1 MRPCL
6 CGCGVEF
13 APRRSDQRFATTT
26 CRSRWFRANKARA
39 AEDAEVAGANVVAL
53 AARRTKPA
61 PASAPKAKAG
71 GSEPGGV
78 EAALLRELGDAAN
91 TSIGQQAI
99 VLARRLDSNADGLS
113 SMATA
118 SKQLTI
124 LTRAALM
131 EKAPDAEQ
139 DMVGAV
145 QAEVLE
151 MRRRFA
157 DASA

>member
-1 MRPCL
+1 MRQCL
-6 CGCGVEF
+6 QCGTEF
-13 APRRSDQRFATTT
+13 TPQRSTARYCSAT
-26 CRSRWFRANKARA
+26 CRSAWSKAQKRQA

-53 AARRTKPA
+53 AARRAKPA
-61 PASAPKAKAG
+61 AAAPRPKADAG
-71 GSEPGGV
+71 KPGGV
-78 EAALLRELGDAAN
+78 EAALLRELGDAAD

-99 VLARRLDSNADGLS
+99 VLARRLDANADGLS

-124 LTRAALM
+124 LTRAALI

>member
-1 MRPCL
+1 MRTCE
-6 CGCGVEF
+6 CGCGREF
-13 APRRSDQRFATTT
+13 APRRSDARFATDY
-26 CRSRWFRANKARA
+26 CRVKWNRARKRGEVEA
-39 AEDAEVAGANVVAL
+39 AEVAGATVVAIAGRRK
-53 AARRTKPA
+53 AAASNPRTPA
-61 PASAPKAKAG
+61 QAV
-71 GSEPGGV
+71 GGV
-78 EAALLRELGDAAN
+78 EAALLRELGDAAD

>member
-1 MRPCL
+1 MRQCL
-6 CGCGVEF
+6 QCGTEF
-13 APRRSDQRFATTT
+13 TPQRSTARYCSAT
-26 CRSRWFRANKARA
+26 CRSAWSKAQKRQA

-157 DASA
+157 DVSA

>member
-1 MRPCL
+1 MRQCL
-6 CGCGVEF
+6 QCGTEF
-13 APRRSDQRFATTT
+13 TPQRSTARYCSAT
-26 CRSRWFRANKARA
+26 CRSAWSKAQKRQA

-53 AARRTKPA
+53 AARRAKPA
-61 PASAPKAKAG
+61 AAAPRPKADAG
-71 GSEPGGV
+71 KPGGV
-78 EAALLRELGDAAN
+78 EAALLRELGDAAD

-99 VLARRLDSNADGLS
+99 VLARRLDANADGLS

>member
-53 AARRTKPA
+53 AARRAKPA
-61 PASAPKAKAG
+61 AAAPRPKVPAGK
-71 GSEPGGV
+71 PGGV
-78 EAALLRELGDAAN
+78 EAALLRELGDAAD

-99 VLARRLDSNADGLS
+99 VLARRLDANADGLS